1 MYDPEVD
8 ISLEVQQ
15 GLCNTADKLLII
27 IHGFCNIYLECKHIP
42 NSHACTVSS
51 VAQLLCNLHRVMER
65 REIEAVAESVSHHT
79 AILTVLGSAVSKHRE
94 CKLLVLSPGNARY
107 MSWIYLCTLIQ
118 HGYTSSMAFVQEMPL
133 SHYSSCGLTAAK

>member
-42 NSHACTVSS
+42 NSHACPVSS
-51 VAQLLCNLHRVMER
+51 VAQLLCNLPRVRER
-65 REIEAVAESVSHHT
+65 REIEAVAELVSHHT
-79 AILTVLGSAVSKHRE
+79 AILTVLGSAVSKHSE